1 MVTDSKG
8 FTLLELIIIIAI
20 LGITTALAVPGL
32 REMISNNR
40 IQSNASDFV
49 AALQFA
55 KAEAVARVNP
65 VTLCKSANLTD
76 CAADG
81 DWQQGWIVFSD
92 DNGDAVVGADDEVLL
107 NHEALNAN
115 ITFGGTAGVTN
126 SITLRQSGTSSITT
140 VEVLII
146 CDDRGFDRN
155 SRGILITIT
164 GRGSVMNAA
173 DTGQTTCL

>member
-1 MVTDSKG
+1 VVTDSKG

-115 ITFGGTAGVTN
+115 ITFGGTAGVTD
-126 SITLRQSGTSSITT
+126 SITLRPSGTSSITT

-146 CDDRGFDRN
+146 CDDRGFDSN
-155 SRGILITIT
+155 SRGILVTIT
-164 GRGSVMNAA
+164 GRGSVMKAA
-173 DTGQTTCL
+173 DTDETTCL

>member
-81 DWQQGWIVFSD
+81 DWQQGWTRRIR
-92 DNGDAVVGADDEVLL
+92 NA
-107 NHEALNAN
+107 EAFPDPGRL
-115 ITFGGTAGVTN
+115 
-126 SITLRQSGTSSITT
+126 
-140 VEVLII
+140 
-146 CDDRGFDRN
+146 
-155 SRGILITIT
+155 SR
-164 GRGSVMNAA
+164 A
-173 DTGQTTCL
+173 